1 MNTSAP
7 KLKTSPKV
15 LIVEGYSD
23 LTFYAEFLETLG
35 RHTGVYIK
43 DMGGRERLMAELE
56 AFITPALVASKSH
69 LAVALDADD
78 DAGNTFAARVKAKLD
93 ALTGCDLKEGEWSTA
108 PKDGAKVGFFIA
120 PAPGA
125 VGEIEDLVWNSFSE
139 DPGQAEAV
147 RCVDQFIDCMKA
159 GPTSTN
165 QRIAK
170 RKLGSL
176 LAVQH
181 EDDPRL
187 GPAARD
193 RKINFDA
200 PALRRLRTFLEGF

>member
-1 MNTSAP
+1 MKKP
-7 KLKTSPKV
+7 ELKTSPRILV
-15 LIVEGYSD
+15 VEGYSD
-23 LTFYAEFLETLG
+23 LTFYAEFLEMLG
-35 RHTGVYIK
+35 KQTGVYIK

-56 AFITPALVASKSH
+56 TFISPALVASKSH
-69 LAVALDADD
+69 IAVVLDADD
-78 DAGNTFAARVKAKLD
+78 DATNTFYARVKTKLD

-108 PKDGAKVGFFIA
+108 SKDGAKVGFFIA

-125 VGEIEDLVWNSFSE
+125 VGEIEDLVWSSFSE
-139 DPGQAEAV
+139 DPAHAETV
-147 RCVDQFIDCMKA
+147 RCVEQFIDCMGA
-159 GPTSTN
+159 GPTATN

-176 LAVQH
+176 LAVRH